1 MAAPRV
7 SFSDKDI
14 EQNGEAGAAQRYDLP
29 FVAAARA
36 EITTIRDTAAAAAP
50 ASHGNLT
57 SGGNSY

>member
-29 FVAAARA
+29 SVAAARA
-36 EITTIRDTAAAAAP
+36 RITMIRDKAAATLTP
-50 ASHGNLT
+50 HGNLT